1 MEFCGN
7 STLAA
12 ALCGF
17 WVKSRAKNK
26 STLLL
31 RGVWKRPPVHTH
43 VLYINTHSE
52 WTREPFCW
60 GPRCSTFLHLFF
72 FFKTFRH
79 IYHIYAGWGR
89 DVFWHRWWQWEVYNE
104 SRAAWPHCYLFH
116 YLNNGS
122 STVGLTLCCYWI
134 HFCYPELAFGILAF
148 SVLCTLDLLHSNTM
162 IGGPGCN
169 WIQSDLCTN
178 AY

>member
-17 WVKSRAKNK
+17 WDKSRAKNK
-26 STLLL
+26 STLLP
-31 RGVWKRPPVHTH
+31 RGVWKRPPVRTH
-43 VLYINTHSE
+43 MLYINTHSE

-60 GPRCSTFLHLFF
+60 GPTCSTFLRLFL
-72 FFKTFRH
+72 KTCRH
-79 IYHIYAGWGR
+79 IYHTYAGWGR

-122 STVGLTLCCYWI
+122 STAGFMLLLDSLLLSWTSFWD
-134 HFCYPELAFGILAF
+134 FSFF
-148 SVLCTLDLLHSNTM
+148 SVLTGTLGLLHSNTM
-162 IGGPGCN
+162 IGDPSYQ
-169 WIQSDLCTN
+169 WIQSDLCTYAN
-178 AY
+178 